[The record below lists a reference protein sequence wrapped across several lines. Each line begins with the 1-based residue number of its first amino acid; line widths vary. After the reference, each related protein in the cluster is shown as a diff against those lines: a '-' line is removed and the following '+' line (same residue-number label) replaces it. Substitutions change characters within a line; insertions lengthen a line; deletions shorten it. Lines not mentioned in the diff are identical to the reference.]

1 MGEKV
6 NKMLDKVKV
15 STSVNIGTEKVPQ
28 LEQQLEVMKK
38 ELYNVNQFVDIYQK
52 ELAVMTAKKKKDE
65 G

>member
-15 STSVNIGTEKVPQ
+15 STSANNGTEKVPQ